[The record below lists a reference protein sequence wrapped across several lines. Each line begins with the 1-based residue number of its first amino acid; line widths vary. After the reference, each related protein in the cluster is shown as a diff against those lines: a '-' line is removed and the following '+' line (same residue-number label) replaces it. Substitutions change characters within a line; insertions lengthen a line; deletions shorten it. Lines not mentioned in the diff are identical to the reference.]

1 MDTIIDMDTARTYRA
16 WWPAAALLPDKTVWH
31 RVRVYATSAG
41 LLIYR
46 RPPTEFTAEWG
57 AVTPDWHSP
66 LDLSATAKPSQGTL
80 PGQAWDLHTEAGLV
94 VITYV
99 GGCGC
104 GTAIRNWRPSFSTRV
119 ASWPEGE

>member
-1 MDTIIDMDTARTYRA
+1 MDTIVDMDRVQTYRA

-31 RVRVYATSAG
+31 RVRAYATTAG

-46 RPPTEFTAEWG
+46 RPPTQVTDQWG
-57 AVTPDWHSP
+57 ALTPDW
-66 LDLSATAKPSQGTL
+66 SAEIDWPATPIPSRAQL
-80 PGQAWDLHTEAGLV
+80 PGTSWSVQTESGLV

-104 GTAIRNWRPSFSTRV
+104 GTAIRNWRPVFSTKV
-119 ASWPEGE
+119 APWPA